1 LRAQARNR
9 GRKSAEDTHDIFSKF
24 DPGGSPVQA
33 ASGEDVASVV
43 PNSKINKNQ

>member
-1 LRAQARNR
+1 M
-9 GRKSAEDTHDIFSKF
+9 FSKF

-43 PNSKINKNQ
+43 QNYKVNKNQ